1 MTVTELELPGLLLIE
16 PRIFR
21 DERGAFLES
30 WNARRYAEH
39 GIEVDFVQD
48 NISWSRQGV
57 IRGLHYQVA
66 PHAQAKLCS
75 VLVGEVW
82 DVAVDLRDDSPS
94 RGRWAAVTLSANN
107 GRQLL
112 IPEGFAHGFAVLSE
126 EAVFS
131 YKCSRYYEPSAERT
145 LRWDDPTLAIDWP
158 VREPVLSEK
167 DRAGRLMTGGPR

>member
-1 MTVTELELPGLLLIE
+1 
-16 PRIFR
+16 
-21 DERGAFLES
+21 
-30 WNARRYAEH
+30 ARRYAEH

-75 VLVGEVW
+75 VLSGEVW
-82 DVAVDLRDDSPS
+82 DVAVDLREDSPT
-94 RGRWAAVTLSANN
+94 RGQWTAVTLSASN

-131 YKCSRYYEPSAERT
+131 YKCSRYYEP
-145 LRWDDPTLAIDWP
+145 
-158 VREPVLSEK
+158 
-167 DRAGRLMTGGPR
+167 